1 MTDSR
6 FCANCG
12 VSVSKSLNFCTSCG
26 TEVSKTPAQC
36 ESSETH
42 TESAGTL
49 GEFSKKE
56 ESPRLVEEYSVRY
69 LGGHPAYAK
78 SKIGKITFQLFDDRF
93 EFHPT
98 IGTKDWFD
106 ALTIPYSDTHDLE
119 IVQRQVGTVEGI
131 LGGLDSR
138 QLNQANNIQ
147 IQYDD
152 SDGTTILIRLEM
164 LTGFTVMRQAA
175 KCRELADRLS
185 VNSIR
190 SKFKSKEG
198 ASNNAAGVPEL
209 LEKLASLM
217 EKGILTQEEFDQKK
231 KELLAKI

>member
-1 MTDSR
+1 MTDSI
-6 FCANCG
+6 FCTNCG
-12 VSVSKSLNFCTSCG
+12 LSVDKSLNFCVSCG
-26 TEVSKTPAQC
+26 TEVNKTPVQS

-56 ESPRLVEEYSVRY
+56 EIPRLIEEYSVTY
-69 LGGHPAYAK
+69 LGGHPAYPK
-78 SKIGKITFQLFDDRF
+78 SKLGKITFQLFDDRF

-98 IGTKDWFD
+98 GGTKNWFD

-138 QLNQANNIQ
+138 QLNQANNIH

-164 LTGFTVMRQAA
+164 LTGFTKNRQA
-175 KCRELADRLS
+175 KNCRELEDQLHI
-185 VNSIR
+185 NSIR
-190 SKFKSKEG
+190 SKFKPKEG
-198 ASNNAAGVPEL
+198 ASQNASGIPEL

-231 KELLAKI
+231 KELLTRM

>member
-6 FCANCG
+6 LIE
-12 VSVSKSLNFCTSCG
+12 K
-26 TEVSKTPAQC
+26 
-36 ESSETH
+36 
-42 TESAGTL
+42 
-49 GEFSKKE
+49 
-56 ESPRLVEEYSVRY
+56 YSVTY
-69 LGGHPAYAK
+69 LGGHPAYPK
-78 SKIGKITFQLFDDRF
+78 SKLGKITFQLFDDRF

-119 IVQRQVGTVEGI
+119 IVQRQVGTLEGI
-131 LGGLDSR
+131 FGGLDSR
-138 QLNQANNIQ
+138 QLNQANNIH

-164 LTGFTVMRQAA
+164 LTGFTVMGQAG
-175 KCRELADRLS
+175 KCRELEDRLS

-190 SKFKSKEG
+190 SKFKPKEG
-198 ASNNAAGVPEL
+198 ASQNASGIPEL

-231 KELLAKI
+231 KELLAKM

>member
-1 MTDSR
+1 M
-6 FCANCG
+6 
-12 VSVSKSLNFCTSCG
+12 
-26 TEVSKTPAQC
+26 
-36 ESSETH
+36 
-42 TESAGTL
+42 
-49 GEFSKKE
+49 
-56 ESPRLVEEYSVRY
+56 
-69 LGGHPAYAK
+69 
-78 SKIGKITFQLFDDRF
+78 
-93 EFHPT
+93 
-98 IGTKDWFD
+98 
-106 ALTIPYSDTHDLE
+106 
-119 IVQRQVGTVEGI
+119 EGI

-175 KCRELADRLS
+175 KCRELEDRLS

-190 SKFKSKEG
+190 SKFKPREG
-198 ASNNAAGVPEL
+198 ASNKAAGIPEL

-231 KELLAKI
+231 KELLTRM

>member
-119 IVQRQVGTVEGI
+119 IVQRQLGTVAGL

-138 QLNQANNIQ
+138 QLNQANNIH

-152 SDGTTILIRLEM
+152 SDGTNILIRLEM
-164 LTGFTVMRQAA
+164 LTGFTVM
-175 KCRELADRLS
+175 
-185 VNSIR
+185 
-190 SKFKSKEG
+190 G
-198 ASNNAAGVPEL
+198 
-209 LEKLASLM
+209 
-217 EKGILTQEEFDQKK
+217 
-231 KELLAKI
+231 